1 MNNVKKIAAAAC
13 GLVMVAGLGACGSS
27 TSSSGNEIE
36 FMTGMAT
43 GSKQLK
49 AMTSVVEAFEKE
61 NPGVKVTLVPGT
73 NSYESDLKVRL
84 AAKNAPDMW
93 NTHGWSRDRYANFLE
108 PLQDRDWAKRMNDT
122 LDSAIRKDDK
132 SFYALPLDAAI
143 TGIVYNKTVLD
154 KAGVDPTTITTWDD
168 FAAACDKV
176 TAAGATCLA
185 ASGKENWTSGDIVDY
200 MASGMYSEQE
210 LQKLKDGTFDTDKYA
225 EAVTPVYEW
234 ARKKYFNVD
243 YTSATAD
250 DVAKLIATD
259 DCAFGFQPNSLV
271 QSVENYNPDAKLGFM
286 PYPSETGDPYL
297 ISAEDYAIGVSKTSK
312 SKETALKL
320 LDFMAQPEN
329 MKKLSDTT
337 SNAPVFDDV
346 EMNIGQ
352 LADSYKTWVT
362 DKKTTTVP
370 VFDRVYLPNGMWS
383 TLTTTTDGLI
393 TGQSDPKGAASQM
406 KTAFDSLYGQN
417 S

>member
-1 MNNVKKIAAAAC
+1 MKNANKILAATC
-13 GLVMVAGLGACGSS
+13 GVVMVVGLGACGSS
-27 TSSSGNEIE
+27 SSSSTELE

-49 AMTSVVEAFEKE
+49 ALTSVVDAFEKE
-61 NPGVKVTLVPGT
+61 NPDVKVTLVPGT

-84 AAKNAPDMW
+84 AAKNAPDLW
-93 NTHGWSRDRYANFLE
+93 NTHGWSRDRYSNFLE
-108 PLQDRDWAKRMNDT
+108 PLQDREWASRMNNT
-122 LDSAIRKDDK
+122 LDTAIRKEDK

-154 KAGVDPTTITTWDD
+154 KAGVDATAIKTWDD

-176 TAAGATCLA
+176 TATGATCLA
-185 ASGKENWTSGDIVDY
+185 ASGKENWTAGDVVDY
-200 MASGMYSEQE
+200 LASGMYTDNE
-210 LQKLKDGTFDTDKYA
+210 LKKLQDGTFDADKYA
-225 EAVTPVYEW
+225 EVVTPVYEW
-234 ARKKYFNVD
+234 ARSKYFNVD

-250 DVAKLIATD
+250 DVAKLIASD
-259 DCAFGFQPNSLV
+259 DCAFGFQPNSLA

-286 PYPSETGDPYL
+286 PYPSAVGDPYL
-297 ISAEDYAIGVSKTSK
+297 LSAEDYAIGVAKSSKNK
-312 SKETALKL
+312 DTALKL
-320 LDFMAQPEN
+320 LDFLAQPEN

-352 LADSYKTWVT
+352 LSDSYDYWVT
-362 DKKTTTVP
+362 EQETVTVP

-393 TGQSDPKGAASQM
+393 TGQSSPKDAAKQM
-406 KTAFDSLYGQN
+406 KTSFDSLYGQD